1 MCVGGGEVLETTDH
15 LNQRLAYNYDF
26 TMYKSFPKM
35 ECLFIEIM
43 NYGIHRQPTNARPPR
58 HPEVDPTIVIN
69 YSQWQL

>member
-1 MCVGGGEVLETTDH
+1 
-15 LNQRLAYNYDF
+15 
-26 TMYKSFPKM
+26 M